1 MDQTF
6 MKNRSIFPLV
16 ISMSLPMVISMLVNA
31 LYNIVDS
38 YFVAK
43 ISEDAMTALSLV
55 FPLQNTVVAVSIGFG
70 VGVNA
75 VVAYFLGAGDQ
86 ETVNHTASLGLFLSI
101 IHSIILTIVFELG
114 TPWFLSLYTDNEEV
128 LSAGILY
135 ARIVLA
141 FTFLM
146 QLYLVY
152 EKLFQAIGKM
162 KITMVGI
169 GAGALLNIIL
179 DPVLIFGLGPVPA
192 LGIAGAAYATVAG
205 MVLTLAFY
213 IVLYA
218 RGIMNPIHLSLLDG
232 WKSRKLA
239 GRIYAI
245 GIPAILN
252 QGLNS
257 VLITVMNAILAGY
270 SETSIMILG
279 IYYKLQT
286 FIYLTVNG
294 IVQGIRPIVAFNY
307 GAGEMKRVKK
317 IFLTALEMALFVML
331 VGTLLCQLM
340 PGRLIGFY
348 SVQPATIQDGSLALR
363 IISAG
368 FLISAIPVIVSGT
381 LEGLSKGMQSFVI
394 SIIRYVGFILPL
406 AYILS
411 RLFGPLGVWH
421 SFWITEVVAMVVSLY
436 LFRKVY

>member
-1 MDQTF
+1 
-6 MKNRSIFPLV
+6 
-16 ISMSLPMVISMLVNA
+16 
-31 LYNIVDS
+31 
-38 YFVAK
+38 
-43 ISEDAMTALSLV
+43 
-55 FPLQNTVVAVSIGFG
+55 
-70 VGVNA
+70 
-75 VVAYFLGAGDQ
+75 
-86 ETVNHTASLGLFLSI
+86 
-101 IHSIILTIVFELG
+101 
-114 TPWFLSLYTDNEEV
+114 
-128 LSAGILY
+128 
-135 ARIVLA
+135 
-141 FTFLM
+141 
-146 QLYLVY
+146 
-152 EKLFQAIGKM
+152 
-162 KITMVGI
+162 
-169 GAGALLNIIL
+169 
-179 DPVLIFGLGPVPA
+179 
-192 LGIAGAAYATVAG
+192 
-205 MVLTLAFY
+205 
-213 IVLYA
+213 
-218 RGIMNPIHLSLLDG
+218 
-232 WKSRKLA
+232 
-239 GRIYAI
+239 
-245 GIPAILN
+245 
-252 QGLNS
+252 
-257 VLITVMNAILAGY
+257 MNAILAGY

-317 IFLTALEMALFVML
+317 LFLTALEMALFVML

>member
-55 FPLQNTVVAVSIGFG
+55 FPLQNTVAAVSIGFG

-146 QLYLVY
+146 
-152 EKLFQAIGKM
+152 
-162 KITMVGI
+162 
-169 GAGALLNIIL
+169 
-179 DPVLIFGLGPVPA
+179 
-192 LGIAGAAYATVAG
+192 
-205 MVLTLAFY
+205 
-213 IVLYA
+213 
-218 RGIMNPIHLSLLDG
+218 
-232 WKSRKLA
+232 
-239 GRIYAI
+239 
-245 GIPAILN
+245 
-252 QGLNS
+252 
-257 VLITVMNAILAGY
+257 
-270 SETSIMILG
+270 
-279 IYYKLQT
+279 
-286 FIYLTVNG
+286 
-294 IVQGIRPIVAFNY
+294 
-307 GAGEMKRVKK
+307 
-317 IFLTALEMALFVML
+317 
-331 VGTLLCQLM
+331 
-340 PGRLIGFY
+340 
-348 SVQPATIQDGSLALR
+348 
-363 IISAG
+363 
-368 FLISAIPVIVSGT
+368 
-381 LEGLSKGMQSFVI
+381 
-394 SIIRYVGFILPL
+394 
-406 AYILS
+406 
-411 RLFGPLGVWH
+411 
-421 SFWITEVVAMVVSLY
+421 
-436 LFRKVY
+436 

>member
-1 MDQTF
+1 M
-6 MKNRSIFPLV
+6 
-16 ISMSLPMVISMLVNA
+16 
-31 LYNIVDS
+31 
-38 YFVAK
+38 
-43 ISEDAMTALSLV
+43 
-55 FPLQNTVVAVSIGFG
+55 
-70 VGVNA
+70 GVNA
-75 VVAYFLGAGDQ
+75 VVAYFLGVGDQ

-218 RGIMNPIHLSLLDG
+218 RGIMNPIHLSLIDG

-411 RLFGPLGVWH
+411 RLFGPVGVWH